1 MADATE
7 DYVVLLDA
15 EERNNFLKVLDE
27 VELLRKENARLF
39 HALSSTI
46 AERQTVSSLLGMAE
60 GVLAKADEVVTAHHA
75 NACTP
80 ALVAR
85 LECGILRFRTVKAK
99 DLPPA
104 GLVS

>member
-1 MADATE
+1 MDDSAEAFYE
-7 DYVVLLDA
+7 ISLVRLDL
-15 EERNNFLKVLDE
+15 EEACER
-27 VELLRKENARLF
+27 VERLRSENAELQAR
-39 HALSSTI
+39 LSSTI
-46 AERQTVSSLLGMAE
+46 AREQSLSSLLGMAE

-75 NACTP
+75 EACTP

-85 LECGILRFRTVKAK
+85 LECGILRFRAVKAK

>member
-7 DYVVLLDA
+7 MTVDEQIDAAQREADHLRAEVVQIRRGLSAAL
-15 EERNNFLKVLDE
+15 
-27 VELLRKENARLF
+27 AREQS
-39 HALSSTI
+39 LS
-46 AERQTVSSLLGMAE
+46 ALLGMAE
-60 GVLAKADEVVTAHHA
+60 GVLDKADAVLKAHHA
-75 NACTP
+75 GACTD

-104 GLVS
+104 GVVS

>member
-7 DYVVLLDA
+7 EDVLVLDA
-15 EERNNFLKVLDE
+15 DEQDHLIKVLDE
-27 VELLRKENARLF
+27 LDQLRDEVARLRTSL
-39 HALSSTI
+39 AVSI
-46 AERQTVSSLLGMAE
+46 AIGQATSALLGMAE

-85 LECGILRFRTVKAK
+85 LECGIMRFRTVKAK

-104 GLVS
+104 GAVS

>member
-7 DYVVLLDA
+7 DDVLVLDA
-15 EERNNFLKVLDE
+15 DEQDHLVKVLDE
-27 VELLRKENARLF
+27 LDRIRGENARL
-39 HALSSTI
+39 L
-46 AERQTVSSLLGMAE
+46 RQVRDLLVKEQLLGMAE

-75 NACTP
+75 SACTP

-85 LECGILRFRTVKAK
+85 LECGIMRFRAVKAK

-104 GLVS
+104 GVVS